1 MRLLSLDFDPVYG
14 EADRSTFSS
23 DISAFDYDVVIWD
36 PASSLG
42 SYSLHIFGEYYRGR
56 PSLDEHDS
64 VRIQSDARRRR
75 VEFIEYLNSGRTLVM
90 IVRPP
95 QLCYVDTGNRSYS
108 GTGKNRVTTRHL
120 ESFNLLSAFPLEQT
134 KFSPAAGTRIEF
146 DGSGPIVDLLKKYKN
161 HLSYDAFV
169 KDAPGAAVAH
179 VAGTDRVVSSM
190 LRSKGGGYLIL
201 IPAIDLRDES
211 GDEDDEDSDEE
222 GWLSQAPEFQADLL
236 AAISQLSGSKS
247 MSRPQWIARYTT
259 DEQEGLRVEI
269 VKQQKQIEKVRAKLA
284 DLQRQKE
291 FAEAKDQLFLG
302 TGRALELEVK
312 SVLELLGGA
321 VTEPAPGR
329 DDWKVSFPEGDA
341 VVEVKGIKKSAAE
354 KHAAQLEK
362 WVATALEETEKAP
375 KGILAVNTWRERPL
389 DERTEADFPDQ
400 MIPYCEGRQ
409 HCLVTG
415 LQFFVIR
422 DDVEKNPERAEH
434 WRRELLN
441 TVGRMTGCDD
451 WRSVLRE
458 TRSEDG

>member
-1 MRLLSLDFDPVYG
+1 MRLLSLDFDPVYDD
-14 EADRSTFSS
+14 ADRSTFSS
-23 DISAFDYDVVIWD
+23 DLSVFDYDVVIWD
-36 PASSLG
+36 PEASLN
-42 SYSLHIFGEYYRGR
+42 SYSLHVFNGYYRGH
-56 PSLDEHDS
+56 PSLDDHDS
-64 VRIQSDARRRR
+64 VQIQADVKRRRAEF
-75 VEFIEYLNSGRTLVM
+75 VEFLNSGRTLVV
-90 IVRPP
+90 ITRPP
-95 QLCYVDTGNRSYS
+95 QSCYVDSGNRSFS
-108 GTGKNRVTTRHL
+108 GTGKSRVTTRLL
-120 ESFNLLSAFPLEQT
+120 EPFNLLSAFPFDEA
-134 KFSPAAGTRIEF
+134 KFSRASGSRIEF
-146 DGSGPIVDLLKKYKN
+146 DGSGPVVDLLKKYKDK
-161 HLSYDAFV
+161 LAYCAFI
-169 KDAPGAAVAH
+169 KNPLGAPVAR
-179 VAGTDRVVSSM
+179 VAGTDRIVSSI
-190 LRSKGGGYLIL
+190 LRTEGDGYLIL
-201 IPAIDLRDES
+201 VPAINLRDEP
-211 GDEDDEDSDEE
+211 GNGDSDDE
-222 GWLSQAPEFQADLL
+222 GWLPEAPQFQADLL

-247 MSRPQWIARYTT
+247 MSRPQWIARYAT
-259 DEQEGLRVEI
+259 DEQEHLRLEI
-269 VKQQKQIEKVRAKLA
+269 VKQQKKIEEARTRLA

-291 FAEAKDQLFLG
+291 LAEAKDQLFLG
-302 TGRALELEVK
+302 SGRALELEVK

-321 VTEPAPGR
+321 VTEPTPGR
-329 DDWKVSFPEGDA
+329 DDWKVSFSEGDA

-415 LQFFVIR
+415 LQLFVIR

-458 TRSEDG
+458 TRSKDG